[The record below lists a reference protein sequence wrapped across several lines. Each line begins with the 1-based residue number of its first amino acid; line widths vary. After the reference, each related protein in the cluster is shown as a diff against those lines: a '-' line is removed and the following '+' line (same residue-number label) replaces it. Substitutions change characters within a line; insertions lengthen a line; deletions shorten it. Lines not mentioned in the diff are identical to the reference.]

1 MRNRIQKKVTV
12 SGIWSHKL
20 YDIKIC
26 KNRTK
31 ITSVLE
37 QNGLR
42 MKHFKSPN
50 EVMSMR
56 HYLSGLSNTEVTMYQ
71 GVVVLATWK

>member
-1 MRNRIQKKVTV
+1 MGNRIQKKLTV

-20 YDIKIC
+20 YDSKIC
-26 KNRTK
+26 KNIIK
-31 ITSVLE
+31 IISVLE

-42 MKHFKSPN
+42 MKHFKSRN

-56 HYLSGLSNTEVTMYQ
+56 HYLSGFSNMEVTM
-71 GVVVLATWK
+71 